1 MEERYADEESMKILA
16 KYMKCDIIVYSSVFR
31 ELWRCEGA
39 SRDGRGRTDWRAP
52 VELQLKAGHFLS
64 LIRWRDW
71 NYEGKTVRGIER
83 FGLTLEKEKKKIEDK
98 ALEAQEAKLIK
109 SCVVPRKERSTK
121 LGAWD
126 LEASP
131 DDAQEGC
138 VRGSRHFQTY
148 GLGFAWLQDGEMP
161 YEAFWSNEENVC
173 VQWLDFMYENC
184 ELFNGYTLYAHNGA
198 KYDFNILMREA
209 LLNHPEWSIDTE
221 KKTPIEQNSAWISV
235 TICCK
240 KDPRLINS
248 SFSVVKVY
256 KGASHEL

>member
-1 MEERYADEESMKILA
+1 M
-16 KYMKCDIIVYSSVFR
+16 
-31 ELWRCEGA
+31 
-39 SRDGRGRTDWRAP
+39 
-52 VELQLKAGHFLS
+52 
-64 LIRWRDW
+64 
-71 NYEGKTVRGIER
+71 
-83 FGLTLEKEKKKIEDK
+83 
-98 ALEAQEAKLIK
+98 
-109 SCVVPRKERSTK
+109 
-121 LGAWD
+121 
-126 LEASP
+126 
-131 DDAQEGC
+131 
-138 VRGSRHFQTY
+138 
-148 GLGFAWLQDGEMP
+148 QDGEMP

-173 VQWLDFMYENC
+173 VQWLNCMYENC
-184 ELFNGYTLYAHNGA
+184 ELFDGYTLYAHNGA